1 MRKQYVIGNWK
12 LNGSRSENA
21 ALLKKIQHHYSSD
34 YALDGDQVEVVVCPP
49 TVYLQEVNAILK
61 QGNTDIKVGAQTA
74 SEYASGAYTG
84 EVSPVM
90 LREIGCEYVL
100 VGHSERRTLYGEDDA
115 QVAKKVSST
124 LSEGLTPV
132 LCIGETLDEYE
143 LGETAAVVSQ
153 HVLSVIAEVG
163 IEKFANVVI
172 AYEPVWAIGTGKVAT
187 PETVQSVHRVIR
199 ELLSEQGQGVARN
212 VSILYG
218 GSVNAGNAAQLFAQ
232 EDVDGA
238 LIGGA
243 SLDPQQFATVCN
255 IQVEK
260 ALLQY
265 KAA

>member
-21 ALLKKIQHHYSSD
+21 KLLKTIQHHYVSD
-34 YALDGDQVEVVVCPP
+34 YSLDSNQVEVVVCPP
-49 TVYLQEVNAILK
+49 TVYLQEVNAVLK
-61 QGNTDIKVGAQTA
+61 QGSTDIKVGAQTA

-84 EVSPVM
+84 EVSPEM

-115 QVAKKVSST
+115 QVAQKVSSV
-124 LSEGLTPV
+124 LNAGLTPV

-143 LGETAAVVSQ
+143 LGETAAVVTQ
-153 HVLSVIAEVG
+153 QLLSVIHEVG
-163 IEKFANVVI
+163 IEAFAKSVI

-199 ELLSEQGQGVARN
+199 ELLSEQGQGVAGN
-212 VSILYG
+212 MSILYG
-218 GSVNAGNAAQLFAQ
+218 GSVNASNAAQLFAQ

-238 LIGGA
+238 LIGGV
-243 SLDPQQFATVCN
+243 SLKPQEFTCVCH
-255 IQVEK
+255 IQAEK
-260 ALLQY
+260 VLLKY
-265 KAA
+265 NAA